1 SRFESE
7 QDRTAGELYEHLAV
21 EDIQAAADVLRTVYD
36 ESDRKDGFVSMEV
49 SPYLAHD
56 TEATLN
62 EARRLWKTVG
72 RENLMVKVPAT
83 PEGIPAIRQ
92 LIGEGIN
99 VNVTLLF
106 ARAAYAKVLEAYMDG
121 LETFAKQGGELKR
134 VASVASFFVSRI
146 DTAVDALL
154 EAEASSADKDVRSKL
169 VGKIAIA
176 NAKLAYQDWQ
186 ATCKSARWQK
196 LVAQGARTQRL
207 LWASTGTKDPR
218 MSDVAYVEAL
228 IGPDTVDTM
237 PPATLDAFRAHG
249 KASNQLEQDRDTPA
263 QLMAALAKS
272 GISIDQVTDKL
283 LDEGVKSFATAFDGI
298 MSTVEQKRAG
308 LLKSALAR
316 MTYKLPKP
324 LADGVKTALKDW
336 TDAGKVR
343 RLWARDASLWTN
355 HDEPKW
361 LDWLGVADAAS
372 RTVDETLTD
381 FARSIRGQFEHAVV
395 LGMGGSSLCPDV
407 LSRTFGK
414 IEGYPELLVL
424 DSTDPAQIRTIES
437 KIKLDKTLFIV
448 SSKSGTTLE
457 PNVLADYFLDRVKSR
472 VGEDKLGQY
481 FVAVTDPGSSLQK
494 LAGEKKFRRIFAG
507 IPGIGGRYSALSNFG
522 MV

>member
-1 SRFESE
+1 MDLKELYPIHGQSIWLDYIRRHLLTSGELKRMVEQDGLRGVTSNPSIFQKAIAGSTDYEETISRFESE

-154 EAEASSADKDVRSKL
+154 EVETSSADKDARSKL

-176 NAKLAYQDWQ
+176 SAKLAYQDWQ
-186 ATCKSARWQK
+186 ATCKSAR
-196 LVAQGARTQRL
+196 
-207 LWASTGTKDPR
+207 
-218 MSDVAYVEAL
+218 
-228 IGPDTVDTM
+228 
-237 PPATLDAFRAHG
+237 
-249 KASNQLEQDRDTPA
+249 
-263 QLMAALAKS
+263 
-272 GISIDQVTDKL
+272 
-283 LDEGVKSFATAFDGI
+283 
-298 MSTVEQKRAG
+298 
-308 LLKSALAR
+308 
-316 MTYKLPKP
+316 
-324 LADGVKTALKDW
+324 
-336 TDAGKVR
+336 
-343 RLWARDASLWTN
+343 
-355 HDEPKW
+355 
-361 LDWLGVADAAS
+361 
-372 RTVDETLTD
+372 
-381 FARSIRGQFEHAVV
+381 
-395 LGMGGSSLCPDV
+395 
-407 LSRTFGK
+407 
-414 IEGYPELLVL
+414 
-424 DSTDPAQIRTIES
+424 
-437 KIKLDKTLFIV
+437 
-448 SSKSGTTLE
+448 
-457 PNVLADYFLDRVKSR
+457 
-472 VGEDKLGQY
+472 
-481 FVAVTDPGSSLQK
+481 
-494 LAGEKKFRRIFAG
+494 
-507 IPGIGGRYSALSNFG
+507 
-522 MV
+522 